1 MEGSTD
7 PLQDNMYNKPEE
19 LNDVNNQNDNTPL
32 TNEQQYAPP
41 PMQPPSY
48 DIPPSQPMQE
58 QNNIVMPDPTPNY
71 NATSQQPQPQYGQ
84 PIANAVPSNGIPNT
98 IVINQQP
105 QNTMVNPNLFKTVP
119 IAMTCQ
125 FCNKPI
131 TSTVNKEFNFL
142 ACCLCFCTGLI
153 CYLIVQACRNKDLCF
168 YNATHTCPYC
178 GQVVGNYNAC

>member
-1 MEGSTD
+1 MEGRNI
-7 PLQDNMYNKPEE
+7 PLQDNIYDKPEE
-19 LNDVNNQNDNTPL
+19 MNQNENTPF
-32 TNEQQYAPP
+32 TNDQQYAPP
-41 PMQPPSY
+41 PMEQPSY
-48 DIPPSQPMQE
+48 GVPPPQPMQN
-58 QNNIVMPDPTPNY
+58 QNYAPISEPTPN
-71 NATSQQPQPQYGQ
+71 NDITTQQQPQYGQ
-84 PIANAVPSNGIPNT
+84 PIANAVPSNGMPNT

-153 CYLIVQACRNKDLCF
+153 CYLIVQACRQKDLCF